1 MPRRARVVFEG
12 VVHHIT
18 QRGNYRQNV
27 FEDDS
32 DKRKYV
38 EFIREYSE
46 KYGMKIYAYCLMSNH
61 VHFIAAPVKEDSL
74 AMTFKYAN
82 MRYSSYFNKKNK
94 RSGHLWQGRF
104 YSCPLHFEHSLEALR
119 YVERNPVR
127 AKMVELP
134 WEYRW
139 SSAREHV
146 GLASDVFEKSEH
158 KAECANKT
166 QDRREEPVS
175 PRSINQSSSVS
186 GAEKKSDGDDLSSQ
200 ASVTS
205 YRSIPLC
212 SLKDLDLNWNV
223 EGWREF
229 LGFPDKDDF
238 LNRIRG
244 NTFSGKP
251 LFAENLVADLEKE
264 LGVSLTRRPVGRPKK
279 S

>member
-1 MPRRARVVFEG
+1 MPRAARVVFEG

-32 DKRKYV
+32 DKSKYI

-74 AMTFKYAN
+74 AMTFKYSN
-82 MRYSSYFNKKNK
+82 MRYSSYFNRKNK

-104 YSCPLHFEHSLEALR
+104 YSCPLQFEHALEALR

-127 AKMVELP
+127 ARMVELP
-134 WEYRW
+134 WEYEW

-146 GLASDVFEKSEH
+146 GFNGEIDTSTKDEGNKSV
-158 KAECANKT
+158 
-166 QDRREEPVS
+166 DRRQEPVS
-175 PRSINQSSSVS
+175 PRFITQGSSIS
-186 GAEKKSDGDDLSSQ
+186 GAEKVSDGNDLSSQ

-229 LGFPDKDDF
+229 LGFPDEEDF
-238 LNRIRG
+238 LIRIRG

-251 LFAENLVADLEKE
+251 LFAQELVADLEKE
-264 LGVSLTRRPVGRPKK
+264 LGVPLGRKPRGRPRKE
-279 S
+279 

>member
-74 AMTFKYAN
+74 AMIFKYSN

-104 YSCPLHFEHSLEALR
+104 YSCPLQFEHALEALR

-127 AKMVELP
+127 ARMVELP
-134 WEYRW
+134 WEYEW

-146 GLASDVFEKSEH
+146 GFDGEIDTSTKDEGNKSV
-158 KAECANKT
+158 
-166 QDRREEPVS
+166 DRRQEPVS
-175 PRSINQSSSVS
+175 PRFITQGSSIS
-186 GAEKKSDGDDLSSQ
+186 GAEKVSDGNDLSSQ
-200 ASVTS
+200 ASATTC
-205 YRSIPLC
+205 RSIPLC

-229 LGFPDKDDF
+229 LGFPDEEDF
-238 LNRIRG
+238 LIRIRG

-251 LFAENLVADLEKE
+251 LFAEELVADLEKE
-264 LGVSLTRRPVGRPKK
+264 LGVPLGRKPRGRPKK
-279 S
+279 EQL

>member
-1 MPRRARVVFEG
+1 MPRRARLVFEG

-32 DKRKYV
+32 DKSKYI

-74 AMTFKYAN
+74 AMIFKYSN
-82 MRYSSYFNKKNK
+82 MRYSSYFNRKNR

-104 YSCPLHFEHSLEALR
+104 YSCPLQFEHALEALR

-127 AKMVELP
+127 ARMVELP
-134 WEYRW
+134 WEYEW

-146 GLASDVFEKSEH
+146 GFNGEIDTSTKDEGNKSV
-158 KAECANKT
+158 
-166 QDRREEPVS
+166 DRRQEPVS
-175 PRSINQSSSVS
+175 PRFIPQASSIS
-186 GAEKKSDGDDLSSQ
+186 GAEKVSDGNDLSSQ

-229 LGFPDKDDF
+229 LGFPDEEDF
-238 LNRIRG
+238 LIRIRG

-251 LFAENLVADLEKE
+251 LFAEELVAGLEKK
-264 LGVSLTRRPVGRPKK
+264 LGVPLGSKPRGRPKK
-279 S
+279 EQL

>member
-1 MPRRARVVFEG
+1 MPRRTRVVFEG

-32 DKRKYV
+32 DKSKYI

-74 AMTFKYAN
+74 AMTFKYSN
-82 MRYSSYFNKKNK
+82 MRYSSYFNRKNK

-104 YSCPLHFEHSLEALR
+104 YSCPLQFEHALEALR

-127 AKMVELP
+127 ARMVELP
-134 WEYRW
+134 WEYEW

-146 GLASDVFEKSEH
+146 GFNGEIDTSTKDEGNKSV
-158 KAECANKT
+158 
-166 QDRREEPVS
+166 DRRQEPVS
-175 PRSINQSSSVS
+175 PRFITQGSSIS
-186 GAEKKSDGDDLSSQ
+186 GAEKVSDGNDLSSQ

-205 YRSIPLC
+205 CRNIPLC

-229 LGFPDKDDF
+229 LGFPDEEDF
-238 LNRIRG
+238 LIRIRG

-251 LFAENLVADLEKE
+251 LFAQELVADLEKE
-264 LGVSLTRRPVGRPKK
+264 LGVPLGRKPRGRPRKEQL
-279 S
+279 

>member
-32 DKRKYV
+32 DKSKYI

-74 AMTFKYAN
+74 AMTFKYSN

-104 YSCPLHFEHSLEALR
+104 YSCPLQFEHALEALR

-134 WEYRW
+134 WEYEW
-139 SSAREHV
+139 SSAGEHV
-146 GLASDVFEKSEH
+146 GFNAELDTSTKSEG
-158 KAECANKT
+158 NKSG
-166 QDRREEPVS
+166 DRRQEPVS
-175 PRSINQSSSVS
+175 PHFITQGSLIS
-186 GAEKKSDGDDLSSQ
+186 GAEKVSGGNDLSSQ

-229 LGFPDKDDF
+229 LGFPDEEDF
-238 LNRIRG
+238 LIRIRG

-251 LFAENLVADLEKE
+251 LFAQELVADLEKE
-264 LGVSLTRRPVGRPKK
+264 LGVPLGRKPRGRPKK
-279 S
+279 E

>member
-32 DKRKYV
+32 DKSKYV

-104 YSCPLHFEHSLEALR
+104 YSCPLQFEHALEALR

-127 AKMVELP
+127 ARMVELP
-134 WEYRW
+134 WEYEW

-146 GLASDVFEKSEH
+146 GFDGEIDTSTKDEGNKSV
-158 KAECANKT
+158 
-166 QDRREEPVS
+166 DRRQEPVS
-175 PRSINQSSSVS
+175 PRFIPQASSIS
-186 GAEKKSDGDDLSSQ
+186 GAEKVSDGNDLSSQ

-229 LGFPDKDDF
+229 LGFPDEDDF
-238 LNRIRG
+238 LIRIRG

-251 LFAENLVADLEKE
+251 LFAEELVADLEKE
-264 LGVSLTRRPVGRPKK
+264 LGVPLSSKPRGRPKK
-279 S
+279 EQL

>member
-32 DKRKYV
+32 DKSKYI

-74 AMTFKYAN
+74 AMTFKYSN
-82 MRYSSYFNKKNK
+82 MRYSSYFNRKNK

-104 YSCPLHFEHSLEALR
+104 YSCPLQFEHALEALR

-127 AKMVELP
+127 ARMVDLP
-134 WEYRW
+134 WEYEW

-146 GLASDVFEKSEH
+146 GFNAEIDTFTKDEGNKSV
-158 KAECANKT
+158 
-166 QDRREEPVS
+166 DRRQEPVS
-175 PRSINQSSSVS
+175 PRFIPQASSIS
-186 GAEKKSDGDDLSSQ
+186 GAEKVSDGNDLSSN
-200 ASVTS
+200 ASVAS

-229 LGFPDKDDF
+229 LGFPDEEDF
-238 LNRIRG
+238 LIRIRG

-251 LFAENLVADLEKE
+251 LFAQELVADLEKE
-264 LGVSLTRRPVGRPKK
+264 LGVPLGRKPRGRPRKE
-279 S
+279 

>member
-32 DKRKYV
+32 DKSKYI

-74 AMTFKYAN
+74 AMTFKYSN
-82 MRYSSYFNKKNK
+82 MRYSSYFNRKNK

-104 YSCPLHFEHSLEALR
+104 YSCPLQFEHALEALR

-127 AKMVELP
+127 ARMVELP
-134 WEYRW
+134 WEYEW

-146 GLASDVFEKSEH
+146 GFNGEIDTSTKDEGNKSV
-158 KAECANKT
+158 
-166 QDRREEPVS
+166 DRRQEPVS
-175 PRSINQSSSVS
+175 PRFITQGSSIS
-186 GAEKKSDGDDLSSQ
+186 GAEKVSDGNDLSSQ

-229 LGFPDKDDF
+229 LGFPDEEDF
-238 LNRIRG
+238 LIRIRG

-251 LFAENLVADLEKE
+251 LFAQELVADLEKE
-264 LGVSLTRRPVGRPKK
+264 LGVPLGRKPRGRPRKE
-279 S
+279 

>member
-32 DKRKYV
+32 DKSKYI

-74 AMTFKYAN
+74 AMTFKYSN
-82 MRYSSYFNKKNK
+82 MRYSSYFNRKNK

-104 YSCPLHFEHSLEALR
+104 YYCPLQFEHALEALR

-127 AKMVELP
+127 ARIVELH
-134 WEYRW
+134 WEYEW

-146 GLASDVFEKSEH
+146 GFNGEIDTSTKDEGNKSV
-158 KAECANKT
+158 
-166 QDRREEPVS
+166 DRRQEPVS
-175 PRSINQSSSVS
+175 PRFITQGSSIS
-186 GAEKKSDGDDLSSQ
+186 GAEKVSDGNDLSSQ

-229 LGFPDKDDF
+229 LGFPDEEDF
-238 LNRIRG
+238 LIRIRG

-251 LFAENLVADLEKE
+251 LFAEELVADLEKE
-264 LGVSLTRRPVGRPKK
+264 LGVPLGRKPRGRPRKE
-279 S
+279 

>member
-18 QRGNYRQNV
+18 QRGNYRQSV

-74 AMTFKYAN
+74 AMTFKYSN
-82 MRYSSYFNKKNK
+82 MRYSSYFNKKNR

-104 YSCPLHFEHSLEALR
+104 YSCPLQFEHALEALR

-127 AKMVELP
+127 ARMVELP
-134 WEYRW
+134 WEYEW

-146 GLASDVFEKSEH
+146 GFNAEIDTSTKDEGNKSV
-158 KAECANKT
+158 
-166 QDRREEPVS
+166 DRRQEPVS
-175 PRSINQSSSVS
+175 PRFIPQASSIS
-186 GAEKKSDGDDLSSQ
+186 GAEKVSDGNDLSSQ

-229 LGFPDKDDF
+229 LGFPDEEDF
-238 LNRIRG
+238 LIRIRG

-251 LFAENLVADLEKE
+251 LFAQELVADLEKE
-264 LGVSLTRRPVGRPKK
+264 LGVPLGRKPRGRPRKE
-279 S
+279 

>member
-74 AMTFKYAN
+74 AMTFKYSN
-82 MRYSSYFNKKNK
+82 MRYSSYFNRKNK

-104 YSCPLHFEHSLEALR
+104 YSCPLQFEHALEALR

-127 AKMVELP
+127 ARMVELP
-134 WEYRW
+134 WEYEW

-146 GLASDVFEKSEH
+146 GFNGEIDTSTKDEGNKSV
-158 KAECANKT
+158 
-166 QDRREEPVS
+166 DRRQEPVS
-175 PRSINQSSSVS
+175 PRFITQGSSIS
-186 GAEKKSDGDDLSSQ
+186 GAEKVSDGNDLSSQ

-229 LGFPDKDDF
+229 LGFPDEEDF
-238 LNRIRG
+238 LIRIRG

-251 LFAENLVADLEKE
+251 LFAQELVADLEKE
-264 LGVSLTRRPVGRPKK
+264 LGVPLGRKPRGRPRKE
-279 S
+279 

>member
-74 AMTFKYAN
+74 AMTFKYSN

-104 YSCPLHFEHSLEALR
+104 YSCPLQFEHALEALR

-127 AKMVELP
+127 ARMVELP
-134 WEYRW
+134 WEYEW

-146 GLASDVFEKSEH
+146 GFNGEIDTSTKDEGNKSV
-158 KAECANKT
+158 
-166 QDRREEPVS
+166 DRRQEPVS
-175 PRSINQSSSVS
+175 PRFITQGSSIS
-186 GAEKKSDGDDLSSQ
+186 GAEKVSDGNDLSSQ

-229 LGFPDKDDF
+229 LGFPDEEDF
-238 LNRIRG
+238 LIRIRG

-251 LFAENLVADLEKE
+251 LFAQELVADLEKE
-264 LGVSLTRRPVGRPKK
+264 LGVPLGRKPRGRPRKE
-279 S
+279 

>member
-74 AMTFKYAN
+74 AMTFKYSN

-104 YSCPLHFEHSLEALR
+104 YSCPLQYEHALEALR

-127 AKMVELP
+127 ANIVEFP
-134 WEYRW
+134 WEYEW

-146 GLASDVFEKSEH
+146 GFYAEIETSTKSED
-158 KAECANKT
+158 NKPV
-166 QDRREEPVS
+166 DKRRKTVS
-175 PRSINQSSSVS
+175 RRLIHSSSIS
-186 GAEKKSDGDDLSSQ
+186 GAEKASDNNDLSSQ

-205 YRSIPLC
+205 FRGIPLC
-212 SLKDLDLNWNV
+212 SLKDLDLNLSV

-229 LGFPDKDDF
+229 LGFPDEDDF
-238 LNRIRG
+238 LSRIRG
-244 NTFSGKP
+244 STSSGKP
-251 LFAENLVADLEKE
+251 LFAQELVAGLEKE
-264 LGVSLTRRPVGRPKK
+264 LGVSLSIKPRGRPRKEQL
-279 S
+279 

>member
-32 DKRKYV
+32 DKSKYI

-74 AMTFKYAN
+74 AMTFKYSN
-82 MRYSSYFNKKNK
+82 MRYSSYFNRKNK

-104 YSCPLHFEHSLEALR
+104 YSCPLQFEHALEALR

-127 AKMVELP
+127 ARMVELP
-134 WEYRW
+134 WEYEW

-146 GLASDVFEKSEH
+146 GFNGEIDTSTKDEGNKSV
-158 KAECANKT
+158 
-166 QDRREEPVS
+166 DRRQEPVS
-175 PRSINQSSSVS
+175 PRFITQGSSIS
-186 GAEKKSDGDDLSSQ
+186 GAEKVSDGNDLSSQ

-229 LGFPDKDDF
+229 LGFPDEDDF
-238 LNRIRG
+238 LIRIRG

-251 LFAENLVADLEKE
+251 LFAQELVADLEKE
-264 LGVSLTRRPVGRPKK
+264 LGVPLGRKPRGRPRKE
-279 S
+279 

>member
-1 MPRRARVVFEG
+1 VPRRARVVFEG

-74 AMTFKYAN
+74 AMTFKYVN
-82 MRYSSYFNKKNK
+82 MRYSSYFNKKNR

-104 YSCPLHFEHSLEALR
+104 YSCPLQFEHALEALR

-134 WEYRW
+134 WEYEW

-146 GLASDVFEKSEH
+146 GFNAEIDTSTKSEG
-158 KAECANKT
+158 NKSG
-166 QDRREEPVS
+166 DRRQEPVS
-175 PRSINQSSSVS
+175 PRFIPQASSIS
-186 GAEKKSDGDDLSSQ
+186 GAEKVSDGNDLSSQ

-229 LGFPDKDDF
+229 LGFPDEDDF
-238 LNRIRG
+238 LIRIRG

-251 LFAENLVADLEKE
+251 LFAEELVAGLEKE
-264 LGVSLTRRPVGRPKK
+264 LGVSLSRKPRGRPRKE
-279 S
+279 

>member
-74 AMTFKYAN
+74 AMTFKYSN
-82 MRYSSYFNKKNK
+82 MRYSSYFNRKNR

-104 YSCPLHFEHSLEALR
+104 YSCPLQFEHALEALR

-134 WEYRW
+134 WEYQW

-146 GLASDVFEKSEH
+146 GFNAEIDTSTKDEGNKSV
-158 KAECANKT
+158 
-166 QDRREEPVS
+166 DRRQEPVS
-175 PRSINQSSSVS
+175 PRFIPQASSIS
-186 GAEKKSDGDDLSSQ
+186 GAEKVSDGNDLSSQ

-229 LGFPDKDDF
+229 LGFPDEDDF
-238 LNRIRG
+238 LIRIRG

-251 LFAENLVADLEKE
+251 LFAQELVADLEKE
-264 LGVSLTRRPVGRPKK
+264 LGVPLGRKPRGRPKK
-279 S
+279 EQL

>member
-104 YSCPLHFEHSLEALR
+104 YSCPLQFEHALEALR

-127 AKMVELP
+127 ARMVELP
-134 WEYRW
+134 WEYEW

-146 GLASDVFEKSEH
+146 GFDGEIDTSTKDEGNKSV
-158 KAECANKT
+158 
-166 QDRREEPVS
+166 DRRQEPVS
-175 PRSINQSSSVS
+175 PRFIPQASSIS
-186 GAEKKSDGDDLSSQ
+186 GAEKVSDGNDLSSR

-229 LGFPDKDDF
+229 LGFPDEEDF
-238 LNRIRG
+238 LIRIRG

-251 LFAENLVADLEKE
+251 LFAQELVADLEKE
-264 LGVSLTRRPVGRPKK
+264 LGVPLGRKPRGRPKK
-279 S
+279 E

>member
-82 MRYSSYFNKKNK
+82 MRYSSYFNRKNM

-104 YSCPLHFEHSLEALR
+104 YSCPLQFEHALEALK

-127 AKMVELP
+127 ARMVELP
-134 WEYRW
+134 WEYEW

-146 GLASDVFEKSEH
+146 GFNAEIDTSTKDEGNKSV
-158 KAECANKT
+158 
-166 QDRREEPVS
+166 DRRQESVS
-175 PRSINQSSSVS
+175 PRFIPQASSIS
-186 GAEKKSDGDDLSSQ
+186 GAEKVSDGNDLSSN
-200 ASVTS
+200 ASVAS

-229 LGFPDKDDF
+229 LGFSDEDDF
-238 LNRIRG
+238 LSRIRG

-251 LFAENLVADLEKE
+251 LFAEELVADLEKE
-264 LGVSLTRRPVGRPKK
+264 LGVPLSRKPRGRPRKEQL
-279 S
+279 

>member
-74 AMTFKYAN
+74 AMTFKYSN
-82 MRYSSYFNKKNK
+82 MRYSSYFNRKNK

-104 YSCPLHFEHSLEALR
+104 YSCPLQFEHALEALR

-127 AKMVELP
+127 ARMVDLP
-134 WEYRW
+134 WEYEW

-146 GLASDVFEKSEH
+146 GFNGEIDTSTKDEGNKSV
-158 KAECANKT
+158 
-166 QDRREEPVS
+166 DRRQEPVS
-175 PRSINQSSSVS
+175 PRFITQGSSIS
-186 GAEKKSDGDDLSSQ
+186 GAEKVSDGNDLSSQ

-229 LGFPDKDDF
+229 LGFPDEEDF
-238 LNRIRG
+238 LIRIRG

-251 LFAENLVADLEKE
+251 LFAQELVADLEKE
-264 LGVSLTRRPVGRPKK
+264 LGVPLGRKPRGRPRKE
-279 S
+279 

>member
-32 DKRKYV
+32 DKSKYV

-74 AMTFKYAN
+74 AMTFKYSN
-82 MRYSSYFNKKNK
+82 MRYSSYFNRKNK

-104 YSCPLHFEHSLEALR
+104 YSCPLQFEHALEALR

-127 AKMVELP
+127 ARIVELP
-134 WEYRW
+134 WEYEW

-146 GLASDVFEKSEH
+146 GFNAEIDTSTKDEGNKSV
-158 KAECANKT
+158 
-166 QDRREEPVS
+166 DRRQEPVS
-175 PRSINQSSSVS
+175 PRFITQGSSIS
-186 GAEKKSDGDDLSSQ
+186 GAEKVSDGNDLSSQ

-229 LGFPDKDDF
+229 LGFPDEEDF
-238 LNRIRG
+238 LIRIRG

-251 LFAENLVADLEKE
+251 LFAEELVADLEKE
-264 LGVSLTRRPVGRPKK
+264 LGVSLSRKPRGRPRKE
-279 S
+279 

>member
-18 QRGNYRQNV
+18 QRGNYRQSV

-74 AMTFKYAN
+74 AMTFKYSN
-82 MRYSSYFNKKNK
+82 MRYSSYFNRKNK

-104 YSCPLHFEHSLEALR
+104 YSCPLQFEHALEALR

-127 AKMVELP
+127 ARMVELP
-134 WEYRW
+134 WEYEW

-146 GLASDVFEKSEH
+146 GFNAEIDTSTKDEGNKSV
-158 KAECANKT
+158 
-166 QDRREEPVS
+166 DRRQEPVS
-175 PRSINQSSSVS
+175 PRFIPQASSIS
-186 GAEKKSDGDDLSSQ
+186 GAEKVSDGNDLSSQ

-229 LGFPDKDDF
+229 LGFPDEEDF
-238 LNRIRG
+238 LIRIRG

-251 LFAENLVADLEKE
+251 LFAQELVADLEKE
-264 LGVSLTRRPVGRPKK
+264 LGVPLGRKPRGRPRKE
-279 S
+279 

>member
-74 AMTFKYAN
+74 AMTFKYVN
-82 MRYSSYFNKKNK
+82 MRYSSYFNKNNR

-104 YSCPLHFEHSLEALR
+104 YSCPLQFEHALEALR

-134 WEYRW
+134 WEYEW

-146 GLASDVFEKSEH
+146 GFNAEIDTSTKSEG
-158 KAECANKT
+158 NKSG
-166 QDRREEPVS
+166 DRSQEPVS
-175 PRSINQSSSVS
+175 PRFIPQASSIS
-186 GAEKKSDGDDLSSQ
+186 GAEKVSDGNDLSSQ

-229 LGFPDKDDF
+229 LGFPDEDDF
-238 LNRIRG
+238 LIRIRG

-251 LFAENLVADLEKE
+251 LFAEELVAGLEKE
-264 LGVSLTRRPVGRPKK
+264 LGVSLSRKPRGRPRKE
-279 S
+279 

>member
-74 AMTFKYAN
+74 AMTFKYSN
-82 MRYSSYFNKKNK
+82 MRYSSYFNRKNK

-104 YSCPLHFEHSLEALR
+104 YSCPLQFEHALEALR

-127 AKMVELP
+127 ARMVELP
-134 WEYRW
+134 WEYEW

-146 GLASDVFEKSEH
+146 GFDGEIDTSTKDEGNKSV
-158 KAECANKT
+158 
-166 QDRREEPVS
+166 DRRQEPVS
-175 PRSINQSSSVS
+175 PRFITQGSSIS
-186 GAEKKSDGDDLSSQ
+186 GAEKVSDGNDLSSN
-200 ASVTS
+200 ASVAS

-229 LGFPDKDDF
+229 LGFPDEEDF
-238 LNRIRG
+238 LIRIRG

-251 LFAENLVADLEKE
+251 LFAQELVADLEKE
-264 LGVSLTRRPVGRPKK
+264 LGVPLGRKPRGRPKK
-279 S
+279 E

>member
-38 EFIREYSE
+38 EFIREYSQ

-61 VHFIAAPVKEDSL
+61 VHFIAAPLKEDSL
-74 AMTFKYAN
+74 AMTFKYSN

-104 YSCPLHFEHSLEALR
+104 YSCPLHFEHALEALR

-127 AKMVELP
+127 ARMVELP
-134 WEYRW
+134 WEYLW
-139 SSAREHV
+139 SSARERV
-146 GLASDVFEKSEH
+146 GLAADASAKSKCTTEGAGSSISE
-158 KAECANKT
+158 AENV
-166 QDRREEPVS
+166 P
-175 PRSINQSSSVS
+175 N
-186 GAEKKSDGDDLSSQ
+186 GNDLSSQ

-223 EGWREF
+223 EGWRGF
-229 LGFPDKDDF
+229 LGFPDEDDF
-238 LNRIRG
+238 LSRIRG

-251 LFAENLVADLEKE
+251 LFAQELVAGLEKE
-264 LGVSLTRRPVGRPKK
+264 LGVQLSSKPRGRPRKEQL
-279 S
+279 

>member
-74 AMTFKYAN
+74 AMTFKYSN
-82 MRYSSYFNKKNK
+82 MRYSSYFNRKNK

-104 YSCPLHFEHSLEALR
+104 YSCPLQFEHALEALR

-127 AKMVELP
+127 ARMVELP
-134 WEYRW
+134 WEYEW

-146 GLASDVFEKSEH
+146 GFNGEIDTSTKDEGNKSV
-158 KAECANKT
+158 
-166 QDRREEPVS
+166 DRRQEPVS
-175 PRSINQSSSVS
+175 PRFITQGSSIS
-186 GAEKKSDGDDLSSQ
+186 GAEKVSDGNDLSSQ

-229 LGFPDKDDF
+229 LGFPDEEDF
-238 LNRIRG
+238 LIRIRG

-251 LFAENLVADLEKE
+251 LFAEELVADLEKE
-264 LGVSLTRRPVGRPKK
+264 LGVPLGSKPRGRPKK
-279 S
+279 E

>member
-12 VVHHIT
+12 VGHHIT

-82 MRYSSYFNKKNK
+82 MRYSSYFNRKNK

-104 YSCPLHFEHSLEALR
+104 YSCPLHFEHALEALR

-134 WEYRW
+134 WEYEW

-146 GLASDVFEKSEH
+146 GFNVEIDTSTKSEG
-158 KAECANKT
+158 NKSG
-166 QDRREEPVS
+166 DRRQEPVS
-175 PRSINQSSSVS
+175 PRFIPQASSIS
-186 GAEKKSDGDDLSSQ
+186 GVEKGSEGNDLSSN
-200 ASVTS
+200 ASVAS

-229 LGFPDKDDF
+229 LGFHDEDDF
-238 LNRIRG
+238 LSRIRG

-251 LFAENLVADLEKE
+251 LFAEELVADLEKE
-264 LGVSLTRRPVGRPKK
+264 LGVSLSRKPRGRPRKEQL
-279 S
+279 

>member
-82 MRYSSYFNKKNK
+82 MRYSSYFNRKNR

-104 YSCPLHFEHSLEALR
+104 YSCPLQFEHALEALR

-127 AKMVELP
+127 ARMVELP
-134 WEYRW
+134 WEYEW

-158 KAECANKT
+158 KAEGVNKSS
-166 QDRREEPVS
+166 DRREEPVS
-175 PRSINQSSSVS
+175 PRSVNPASSIS
-186 GAEKKSDGDDLSSQ
+186 GAEKESEGTDSSSQ

-229 LGFPDKDDF
+229 LGFPDEDDF

-251 LFAENLVADLEKE
+251 LFAEELVANLEKE
-264 LGVSLTRRPVGRPKK
+264 LGVPLSRKPRGRPRKE
-279 S
+279 

>member
-74 AMTFKYAN
+74 AMTFKYSN
-82 MRYSSYFNKKNK
+82 MRYSSYFNRKNR

-104 YSCPLHFEHSLEALR
+104 YSCPLQFEHALEALR

-134 WEYRW
+134 WEYQW

-146 GLASDVFEKSEH
+146 GFNAEIDTSTKDEGNKSV
-158 KAECANKT
+158 
-166 QDRREEPVS
+166 DRRQEPVS
-175 PRSINQSSSVS
+175 PRFIPQASSIS
-186 GAEKKSDGDDLSSQ
+186 GAEKVSDGNDLSSQ

-229 LGFPDKDDF
+229 LGFPDEEDF
-238 LNRIRG
+238 LIRIRG

-251 LFAENLVADLEKE
+251 LFAQELVADLEKE
-264 LGVSLTRRPVGRPKK
+264 LGVPLGRKPRGRPKK
-279 S
+279 EQL